1 MQLTLNIDDDFVSEI
16 KKEFQT
22 ENIENA
28 IYSLFEQFKNRK
40 EKKISSEINEALLEV
55 KNGKTKPIEELL
67 NEL

>member
-1 MQLTLNIDDDFVSEI
+1 MQLTLNIDDNFVSEI

-40 EKKISSEINEALLEV
+40 EKKISSEINENIRKESEH
-55 KNGKTKPIEELL
+55 KK
-67 NEL
+67 